1 MTRRFIRNP
10 FTLIALVA
18 LLALF
23 LNACCGS
30 CGDADLEAAQKELEK
45 EIEKEKAK
53 AEKESKMDS
62 EDIEVKKDKKADKK
76 KDEMADKMDK
86 MDKMDKE
93 EKKAD
98 KGSSKLEPITVK
110 DIKPKELRTRLE
122 SLGWEV
128 IGEPTE
134 QNQTGMR
141 GVTYPIVKGAKGGA
155 ASIYEYKQQNV
166 AKIFDDS
173 MRKQK
178 AATERDGGKVIT
190 VLFPGD
196 ESLGKEV
203 LDQIMG
209 R

>member
-1 MTRRFIRNP
+1 MTRRLIHNP
-10 FTLIALVA
+10 FTLVALVA

-30 CGDADLEAAQKELEK
+30 CGDAAQEAAQKELEK

-53 AEKESKMDS
+53 AEKESGMDS

-76 KDEMADKMDK
+76 KDEMADK

-178 AATERDGGKVIT
+178 AATERDGGKVVT

-196 ESLGKEV
+196 EALGKEV